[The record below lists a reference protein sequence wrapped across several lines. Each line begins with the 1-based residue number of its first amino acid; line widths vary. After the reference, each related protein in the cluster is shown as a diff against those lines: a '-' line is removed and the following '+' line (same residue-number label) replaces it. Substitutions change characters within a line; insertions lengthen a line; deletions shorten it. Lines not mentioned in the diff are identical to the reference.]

1 MLNLIIQIA
10 APFRITVKDSRSI
23 NGVRIEKG
31 ITVEVAKGNNS
42 ATPTDVFE
50 TTEGKKKVANAFI
63 MVKYGID
70 VLRATAI
77 SRIYRYSED
86 LTLDFLCKM

>member
-31 ITVEVAKGNNS
+31 IIVEVAKGNNS
-42 ATPTDVFE
+42 ATPTEVFE
-50 TTEGKKKVANAFI
+50 TTEGKKKVANAFT

-70 VLRATAI
+70 VVRATAI
-77 SRIYRYSED
+77 SRIYGYSED

>member
-31 ITVEVAKGNNS
+31 MTVEVAKSNNS

-50 TTEGKKKVANAFI
+50 TNEGKKKVANAF

-70 VLRATAI
+70 VVRATAI
-77 SRIYRYSED
+77 SRIYGYSED

>member
-23 NGVRIEKG
+23 NGVRIEKV
-31 ITVEVAKGNNS
+31 ITVEVAKGNNL
-42 ATPTDVFE
+42 ATPTDIFE
-50 TTEGKKKVANAFI
+50 TTEGKKKVANAFM
-63 MVKYGID
+63 MVNYGID
-70 VLRATAI
+70 VVRATAI
-77 SRIYRYSED
+77 SRIYGYSED